1 MTNRNDSIRRL
12 VELQGFYGVADQDL
26 RAVDIGLR
34 TAPVFCASLAAIATA
49 AGSANLFWA
58 LLPFAL
64 AGVVLNGNPFDVV
77 YNHGLRHW
85 LKGPRLPRYPG
96 PRRFACFVAS
106 VFVMTAALS
115 FQSGWLLTGQVLGGA
130 LALAALV
137 PVLTGFCVPSFLLRL
152 VTGKIQFHWTIV
164 A

>member
-1 MTNRNDSIRRL
+1 MTDRNDSIRRL

-26 RAVDIGLR
+26 RALDIGLR
-34 TAPVFCASLAAIATA
+34 TAPVFCSLLAATGTV
-49 AGSANLFWA
+49 AGNASIFWV

-64 AGVVLNGNPFDVV
+64 AGVVLNGNPFDVL

-85 LKGPRLPRYPG
+85 LQGPRLPRYPL
-96 PRRFACFVAS
+96 PRRFACGFAA
-106 VFVMTAALS
+106 VFVLATALS
-115 FQSGWLLTGQVLGGA
+115 LQSGWLLAGQILGGA

-137 PVLTGFCVPSFLLRL
+137 PVLTGFCIPSFLLRL
-152 VTGKIQFHWTIV
+152 VTGKIQFQWSIT